1 MSLIYRGQTA
11 QPSATADTVET
22 GMTGTFLGRSFPIR
36 TSRQPVQR
44 TAKLLQFRGNA
55 Y

>member
-11 QPSATADTVET
+11 QPSMTAETTET
-22 GMTGTFLGRSFPIR
+22 GMTGKFMGRSFPIR
-36 TSRQPVQR
+36 KAQQPAQRQ
-44 TAKLLQFRGNA
+44 AKLLQYRGTI

>member
-11 QPSATADTVET
+11 QPSATAET
-22 GMTGTFLGRSFPIR
+22 TATSMTGKFMGRPFTIR
-36 TSRQPVQR
+36 KAQQPAQR
-44 TAKLLQFRGNA
+44 TAKLLQFRGAA

>member
-1 MSLIYRGQTA
+1 MALIYRGQTA
-11 QPSATADTVET
+11 QPSATANTVDT

-36 TSRQPVQR
+36 TSQQPAQR
-44 TAKLLQFRGNA
+44 TTQLLQFRGRA